1 MFSQKTDK
9 IKNMKRILA
18 SITVSMS
25 PIIALAQY
33 SPSMGISGL
42 FLLVG
47 SWVKLALPLL
57 ISLSVVWF
65 VYNVFN
71 YAILAS
77 DEDAKKKAKE
87 SMIWGI
93 GGIFVMVSVW
103 GLVGILQ
110 ATFGTA
116 GTTINI
122 GSQLPI

>member
-1 MFSQKTDK
+1 
-9 IKNMKRILA
+9 MKRILA
-18 SITVSMS
+18 SFLVSAS

-33 SPSMGISGL
+33 SPSMGIGGL
-42 FLLVG
+42 FLLLG

-57 ISLSVVWF
+57 ISLAVVFF

-122 GSQLPI
+122 GTQLPI